1 MRAENCRGVASSW
14 MSVTSKWLIASQP
27 FRNANRNT
35 VCHTPKTTYNG
46 GSRHVRT
53 TKSSTYSLYDVDV
66 FGKLDADMKQI
77 SAEEIKRQSEE
88 KISSTP
94 LYSYRRGDVGL
105 NES

>member
-1 MRAENCRGVASSW
+1 
-14 MSVTSKWLIASQP
+14 MSVTRFRKWLIASQP
-27 FRNANRNT
+27 FRNADRNT
-35 VCHTPKTTYNG
+35 VCHTLKTTCNG
-46 GSRHVRT
+46 SSKHVRRT
-53 TKSSTYSLYDVDV
+53 RKSSAYSLYDVDV
-66 FGKLDADMKQI
+66 FDKLDADMKQI